1 MKIDFKA
8 KQNEFVAYIKDPFN
22 NPVPSNV
29 PDSRMAVY
37 RELFFNN
44 IDNFL
49 SSNFPVLR
57 AILDDSE
64 WFELAQDFFS
74 RHACHSPYFSGIPE
88 EFINFLQEERD
99 NSSDFPFLLELAHY
113 EWVEMALSIAKEDS
127 VCNNQTVDNWLTQ
140 TVQLSPLAW
149 PLVYQYPVHKIAPN
163 FLPIQHPSQATFL
176 VAYRN
181 CFDNVS
187 FIEITLITY
196 QLLNLIETQQTMVI
210 GDCLGQIVTQLN
222 HSDPD
227 IIISGGLTIIK
238 ELAEKNIIIL
248 LG

>member
-1 MKIDFKA
+1 MKIDFKT
-8 KQNEFVAYIKDPFN
+8 KQSEFVAYIKDPFN

-29 PDSRMAVY
+29 AESRMAVY

-57 AILDDSE
+57 AILDDSQ

-88 EFINFLQEERD
+88 EFINFLQEER
-99 NSSDFPFLLELAHY
+99 NNPRDFPFLLELAHY

-127 VCNNQTVDNWLTQ
+127 VCNHRIVDNWLTQ
-140 TVQLSPLAW
+140 TVQLSSLAW
-149 PLVYQYPVHKIAPN
+149 PLVYQYPVHKIAPS
-163 FLPIQHPSQATFL
+163 FLPIQLPTQPTFL

-181 CFDNVS
+181 SLDDVG
-187 FIEITLITY
+187 FIEITPITY
-196 QLLNLIETQQTMVI
+196 QLLNLIEAHQGIVI
-210 GDCLGQIVTQLN
+210 ADCLEQISTQLQ

-227 IIISGGLTIIK
+227 IINSAGLTIIK
-238 ELAEKNIIIL
+238 QLAEKNIIIL